1 MFLFV
6 DIANNEPIPIEVLI
20 AVIIQIPKTGN
31 GNSAAKIIGTREKK
45 NHDKGKKAPGA
56 SQD

>member
-45 NHDKGKKAPGA
+45 NHELAGQNRAR
-56 SQD
+56 SQ